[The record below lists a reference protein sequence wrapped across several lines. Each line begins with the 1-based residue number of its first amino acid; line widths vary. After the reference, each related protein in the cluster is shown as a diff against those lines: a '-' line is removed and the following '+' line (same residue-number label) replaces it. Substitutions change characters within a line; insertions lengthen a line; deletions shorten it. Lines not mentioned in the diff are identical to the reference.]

1 MSVFNYININKS
13 KKIIFYISQ
22 FLIELL
28 TMPSDKT
35 RIENLIHDYLLDEG
49 ILKEKLTSAKFDFGF
64 IISFPLG
71 PKSQNLSIYKPKNM
85 NGIFIT
91 IRFQISKDKVEIFN
105 SIEVNKKNQFFNV
118 LRKYLLIKEVFF
130 KFNFQNYIIE
140 IHEQIYPSAEGFI
153 PKNSLF
159 KLIQK
164 VFYCYVF
171 CNLLIEEY
179 CSMGEIRV
187 PSKLS
192 LFF

>member
-1 MSVFNYININKS
+1 
-13 KKIIFYISQ
+13 
-22 FLIELL
+22 
-28 TMPSDKT
+28 MPSDKIS
-35 RIENLIHDYLLDEG
+35 IENLIHDYLLNEG
-49 ILKEKLTSAKFDFGF
+49 VLKEKLTSAKFDFGF
-64 IISFPLG
+64 IISFPPG

-85 NGIFIT
+85 KGIFIT

-105 SIEVNKKNQFFNV
+105 SLEANKKHQFFNV

-140 IHEQIYPSAEGFI
+140 IHEQIYPSNEGFI
-153 PKNSLF
+153 SKNSLF

-171 CNLLIEEY
+171 SNLLIEEY
-179 CSMGEIRV
+179 CRMGKIVE
-187 PSKLS
+187 PSKFD